1 MQTDNDIQQRDAKY
15 RMMTEA
21 PVRRLVLK
29 MAVPT
34 VISMM
39 VTAIYN
45 VADAAFVGHL
55 STEATAAVGISFA
68 YMTFIQAIGFFFGH
82 GSGNFI
88 ARALGAKNGAH
99 AERMAATGFFSA
111 VILGTA
117 AAVLGCIF
125 LHPLCRLLGA
135 TPEIEADANRYLVYI
150 LAATPIMMSCLVMN
164 NQLRLQGS
172 AQYAMIGLVSGAV
185 LNIFLDPLFIF
196 VFGWG
201 VSGAAAATFCSQFF
215 SWLLLMHGI
224 RRAGNVHIRFRN
236 FTPTGYYY
244 KEIARGGL
252 PSLCRQGLICLST
265 VCLNRAAAVYA
276 APGCEASTIAA
287 FAVVSR
293 IMMFAFS
300 VILGIG
306 QGFQPVCGFNYG
318 AGKFGRVREALLFCM
333 SLSTLL
339 LLIMAAAGFLFSP
352 QLIAFFR
359 KEDPELIAVGVKV
372 LRWQC
377 AVFPLIGVTTA
388 TNMYFQTT
396 GQVFRAT
403 LLSVCRQ
410 GLFFLPVLFVVPL
423 FFGLPGLM
431 ATQGIA
437 DLLTFIFTLPF
448 ALSAA
453 RNLQRK
459 ADTTAA

>member
-1 MQTDNDIQQRDAKY
+1 MRQADNDLRQRDAKF
-15 RMMTEA
+15 RLMTEA

-29 MAVPT
+29 MALPT

-55 STEATAAVGISFA
+55 STEATAGVGISFA

-88 ARALGAKNGAH
+88 ARALGAKNSSH
-99 AERMAATGFFSA
+99 AERMAATGFFTA
-111 VILGTA
+111 FLIGAAAGILG
-117 AAVLGCIF
+117 LC
-125 LHPLCRLLGA
+125 LLPQLCRLLGA
-135 TPEIEADANRYLVYI
+135 TPDIEAHTLRYLLFI
-150 LAATPIMMSCLVMN
+150 LAATPFMMSCLVMN

-201 VSGAAAATFCSQFF
+201 VSGAAAATLCSQLF
-215 SWLLLMHGI
+215 SWLLLLHGV
-224 RRAGNVHIRFRN
+224 RKAGNVHIRLRN
-236 FTPTGYYY
+236 FTPTLYYY
-244 KEIARGGL
+244 KEIVRGGL

-265 VCLNRAAAVYA
+265 ICLNRAAAVYA
-276 APGCEASTIAA
+276 VPGGEASTIAA

-293 IMMFAFS
+293 IMMLAFS

-318 AGKFGRVREALLFCM
+318 AGLFGRVREAYLFCM
-333 SLSTLL
+333 RLSTWLL
-339 LLIMAAAGFLFSP
+339 LLMAVAGIAFAP

-359 KEDPELIAVGVKV
+359 AEDPELIAVGVKV

-396 GQVFRAT
+396 GQVVRAT

-410 GLFFLPVLFVVPL
+410 GLFFLPVLFVVPAL
-423 FFGLPGLM
+423 FGLPGLM

-437 DLLTFIFTLPF
+437 DLLTFLFTLPF

-453 RNLQRK
+453 RDLQRK
-459 ADTTAA
+459 R